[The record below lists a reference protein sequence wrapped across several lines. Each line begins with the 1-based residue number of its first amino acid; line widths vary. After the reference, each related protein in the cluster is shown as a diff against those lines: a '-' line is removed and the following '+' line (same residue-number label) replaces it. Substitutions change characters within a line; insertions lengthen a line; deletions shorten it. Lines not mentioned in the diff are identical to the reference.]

1 MEALVLHQRQSE
13 GCLHTTSLVLV
24 DRPDAGAIER
34 AERLGLEV
42 QVVPLPTLSDAT
54 QRRLAHEQ
62 AVHGMLL
69 DAGIEV
75 VVLSGWMRLLTPSFV
90 RNWRGC
96 LLNIHPSLLP
106 AFPGA
111 HAHRDALAAGVA
123 RSGCTVHFVDEGMD
137 TGPIIAQAEVPVLP
151 DDDEARLA
159 ARVRAEEHRLYP
171 EVLDAYAS
179 GSVGL
184 P

>member
-54 QRRLAHEQ
+54 QRRLVHEQ

-111 HAHRDALAAGVA
+111 HAHRDVLAAGVA

-137 TGPIIAQAEVPVLP
+137 TGPIIAQVEVPVLP